1 MKNRNAYDQRSKEI
15 LSEASVI
22 SNILYYCIP
31 EYKGLSKKEILTY
44 IDGYDGSKYI
54 KCLPNEDNRIDEAR
68 INYDIL
74 FTSKIPGSNDK
85 IGLYINI
92 EAQNLSTPGYSL
104 LKRAIYYSARLVS
117 RQKGETFNKS
127 DFDNLK
133 KVYSIW
139 ICTEP
144 KDKELDT
151 INYYTLHEENIKGNY
166 HTDEDYKL
174 INIIFL
180 NIGNDYNY
188 YDSKDDILKML
199 SLLFKQTSLNI
210 KETSNLLNKEYNI
223 HKKEEEVSKMC
234 SLAEGIAYKAELKG
248 IEKGMLK
255 GIEKGK
261 LEGQVEGQLST
272 LLNLINNHIIS
283 KEDAFKS
290 INDNKLKEELIKRLK
305 N

>member
-1 MKNRNAYDQRSKEI
+1 MYSKQDKNQTRQRRHERIRNKVIGTENCPRLCVFRSN
-15 LSEASVI
+15 A
-22 SNILYYCIP
+22 N
-31 EYKGLSKKEILTY
+31 
-44 IDGYDGSKYI
+44 
-54 KCLPNEDNRIDEAR
+54 
-68 INYDIL
+68 IL

-104 LKRAIYYSARLVS
+104 LKRAIYYSTRLVS

-127 DFDNLK
+127 EYDNLK
-133 KVYSIW
+133 KVYTIW

-151 INYYTLHEENIKGNY
+151 INYYTLDEKNIKGNN

-180 NIGNDYNY
+180 NIGNNYNY

-210 KETSNLLNKEYNI
+210 KETSNLLNKEYDI
-223 HKKEEEVSKMC
+223 LKKEEEVSKMC

-248 IEKGMLK
+248 IEKG
-255 GIEKGK
+255 K
-261 LEGQVEGQLST
+261 LEGIQQGQVEGQLSL
-272 LLNLINNHIIS
+272 LLNQINNHIIS

-290 INDNKLKEELIKRLK
+290 IDDDNLKEELIKRLDK
-305 N
+305 